1 MQDILNKLTNRKTF
15 LQKLIITN
23 EKELHNVPE
32 GNLRIVSNHS
42 VSRKPRYY
50 LRENPKEQNGTYI
63 KEMNKDI
70 IYKLAQKDYNKKI
83 SLSI

>member
-23 EKELHNVPE
+23 LK
-32 GNLRIVSNHS
+32 
-42 VSRKPRYY
+42 K
-50 LRENPKEQNGTYI
+50 QNGTYI

-70 IYKLAQKDYNKKI
+70 IYKLAQKDYNK
-83 SLSI
+83 

>member
-15 LQKLIITN
+15 LQKLIITK

-32 GNLRIVSNHS
+32 SNLRIVSNHG

-70 IYKLAQKDYNKKI
+70 IYKLAQKDYNK
-83 SLSI
+83 